1 MIQWSRNIRSHFGAQ
16 YGHSLYRVK
25 HAPLQTSQITRD
37 AAQAK
42 QELRPKGRHLDDVAG
57 ESACV
62 HATANTE
69 SLAHANSAGSR
80 RSGTLAMNG

>member
-1 MIQWSRNIRSHFGAQ
+1 MIQWTRNIRSQVGAQ
-16 YGHSLYRVK
+16 HGHGLCRVK
-25 HAPLQTSQITRD
+25 HAPLQTSQIARD

-42 QELRPKGRHLDDVAG
+42 QELRPKGRHLYDVAG

-80 RSGTLAMNG
+80 RSRTLAMNG